1 MLVIVQADQV
11 TRPATGTSAHKL
23 VPSSNR
29 RIGLS
34 RSKLRTQSSATEVAM
49 TGASRASRDR
59 QFKGLAVLDAKPKTY
74 N

>member
-1 MLVIVQADQV
+1 MLVIVPGQPGHSADDG
-11 TRPATGTSAHKL
+11 ASAHKL

-29 RIGLS
+29 RTGLS

-59 QFKGLAVLDAKPKTY
+59 QL
-74 N
+74 